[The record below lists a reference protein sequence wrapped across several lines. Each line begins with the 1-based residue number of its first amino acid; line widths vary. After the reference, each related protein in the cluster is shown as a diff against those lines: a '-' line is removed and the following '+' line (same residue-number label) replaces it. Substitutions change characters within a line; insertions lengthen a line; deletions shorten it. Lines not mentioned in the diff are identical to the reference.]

1 MQLAVRQEDADVLL
15 KEKNLLTASVLDK
28 YRTAG
33 QIAESGLKY
42 LIELINSS
50 YHFQTLGRQLSV
62 QELCVM
68 GDSYIAALLNRVY
81 VDKSQVREKGIS
93 HPTAIEV
100 NQFTGTGFSPE
111 VDDVRPFM
119 FQTGDLVAIS
129 LGVHIDGYTANVSH
143 TLVIFPPN
151 PTKPDG
157 PLLGPKAD
165 SVIAAHIAAET
176 VVGLMA
182 LASKPEKLPKEF
194 LGTVAT
200 SSSNTTITGHT
211 IRQTVDEIA
220 RQFGCVVVPG
230 SKVRRIRRFL
240 AGQAEGIVAERDF
253 KGVVWDELH
262 QEVELLTRY
271 RNQNLKESQEMTII
285 SKKDIKEIEASH
297 SAIPT
302 DEFVVA
308 KGEAYQVDIRMVSVA
323 EFKNELGI
331 VTIEEVDKYTGKN
344 HAKTTF
350 NSQPTIYVRD
360 YAMHHQLKLKTSRQ
374 LLGAIDK
381 KIGVFPFKLTHLC
394 DSFPLDIDANGN
406 VDGEI
411 LQRLAKEVTQ
421 RKLGA
426 NELSNRH
433 LIESRPIQLV
443 KFVPLKQI
451 LLSSNPTGRQGVDA
465 NKPVLPGMEIPL
477 PNLGIS
483 SLKLKLLVNKHGRSI
498 TEGGVARE
506 LKSIVIG
513 GGEDS
518 KNDAVDA
525 IKLTGNY
532 KPSWS
537 HSQYKLQ
544 GPLQSAIQQLDLL
557 MKDKRF
563 GISIRQVMPLSNL
576 FSQIDVKQAGDMNID
591 N

>member
-15 KEKNLLTASVLDK
+15 KEKNVLSASVLDK

-42 LIELINSS
+42 LIELINAS

-68 GDSYIAALLNRVY
+68 GDSYIAALLARVY

-111 VDDVRPFM
+111 VDDARPFI
-119 FQTGDLVAIS
+119 FQTGDLVIVS

-151 PTKPDG
+151 PAKPDG

-165 SVIAAHIAAET
+165 AVIAAHIAAET

-182 LASKPEKLPKEF
+182 LASKPEKLPREF
-194 LGTVAT
+194 LGDGNAT
-200 SSSNTTITGHT
+200 SNSTITGHT

-271 RNQNLKESQEMTII
+271 SNQNLSESQELTII

-302 DEFVVA
+302 DEFTVA

-331 VTIEEVDKYTGKN
+331 ITVEEVDKYTGKN
-344 HAKTTF
+344 SAKVTF
-350 NSQPTIYVRD
+350 NSQPTIFVRD
-360 YAMHHQLKLKTSRQ
+360 YAIHHQLKLKSSRQ

-381 KIGVFPFKLTHLC
+381 EIGVYPFKLTHLC
-394 DSFPLDIDANGN
+394 DSFPLDTDVNGA
-406 VDGEI
+406 VDEEAV
-411 LQRLAKEVTQ
+411 QRLTKEVKQ

-426 NELSNRH
+426 NELANRH

-443 KFVPLKQI
+443 KFVPLEQI
-451 LLSSNPTGRQGVDA
+451 LLSSNPTGRKGIDA
-465 NKPVLPGMEIPL
+465 SKPVLPGMEVPL

-483 SLKLKLLVNKHGRSI
+483 SLKLKLLVSKHGRGI

-506 LKSIVIG
+506 LKSIVVG

-518 KNDAVDA
+518 RNDAVDA

-544 GPLQSAIQQLDLL
+544 GALQSAVQQLDLL
-557 MKDKRF
+557 LKDKRF
-563 GISIRQVMPLSNL
+563 GVSVRQVMPLSNL
-576 FSQIDVKQAGDMNID
+576 FSQIDVKKAGEMTID